1 MHTNGVSRN
10 IRAVLIVLSLLLLG
24 AIVAQAQTPLASVSG
39 VVTDPSGAVVPNVK
53 VTVTDTE
60 RGEPF
65 VTQTNQTGAYLVKDL
80 IPSTYKITAEAGGFR
95 TYVLDTFPLTALQA
109 AIVNISLQLGTA
121 SQTVEVQAQAQMVEP
136 SNATLGGLVNNATIV
151 DLPLANRNILQL
163 MTLLPGVAP
172 TTPNSFSSTFFTSAV
187 RYSMNGGMES
197 TSSFELDGI
206 SFLNQSDIP
215 GIMGMSVLP
224 SVESVQE
231 FRVQTSDYAASYGR
245 SGGGIT
251 TMVTKSGTNKF
262 HGSGYEFLQNTAF
275 ESNSFP
281 ANAANSTIAPYH
293 YDDYGFSVGGPV
305 IKNKTFGF
313 FSYERNLSHGG
324 GFSQFSVPTAEER
337 QGNFSHDYNANGQLI
352 TIYDPTTTAPD
363 PANPGKYI
371 RTAFPGNIIPTT
383 EQDPVAI
390 KATSYYP
397 AANLPGLA
405 IASLPGQYLPV
416 NNFGASAVASS
427 PVSIIAF
434 KVDHNISANK
444 RLFARYDYYS
454 STYGDPNIFGNPADE
469 GFGTLTAGGHNA
481 TLGYTQTIGS
491 GTVLDLRA
499 GFNRFVAYRPSQGLN
514 FDLTKLGLPSSL
526 VAYSA
531 LGNEPEFPYFGP
543 QGYSGLGND
552 EGPYYTSHNQDWL
565 FSGSVSKVIGRHTL
579 TMGGQSTSFF
589 LGFFQIN
596 PFVTSFSNA
605 MTQGPDPT
613 LATSADGDGYAS
625 MLTGLGAGGS
635 ISDTPQ
641 PANAN
646 HYFAEYVQDDFKM
659 TSKLTIN
666 LGFRLEQETATTER
680 HNRLTAIDP
689 TILNPVSQDVGFN
702 VYGGYV
708 FAGNGTDSL
717 GRRAIRGLE
726 WKPNPRIG
734 IAYMLNNKTVIRAGY
749 GIFYGV
755 PDDGATTSYTG
766 GTFSTGTNL
775 LGTLDGIHPNPGVTL
790 SNPFPQGY
798 VYPAGT
804 SQGLLSDFGQG
815 LSSAWP
821 QQLKDTY
828 NQQWNFTVQRTIG
841 NDMMLQVAYVG
852 NKATHIGMLG
862 MSIDQLPPQYQS
874 NAVALST
881 TLVTNPFAPY
891 VSGGTLAQPTVS
903 QGQLD
908 LPYPGWTSVSPA
920 WPPFGD
926 AEYDALQV
934 MLQKRYTSGSSF
946 TAGYTFSKTMTD
958 VMDGLWSNNGGPTQG
973 SIRSYYCLHCEH
985 GVSSYDVPSRFVL
998 SGLEV
1003 LPFGKGKRFGSSMP
1017 SYANAILGGW
1027 QVNGILTLATGMPL
1041 EFHTAQNTT
1050 YSYGGNQ
1057 HPDATGVS
1065 AKLGGAKNIHEW
1077 FNPLA
1082 FAQPANGSF
1091 GNVARSF
1098 TDVREDWTRNMDF
1111 SIFKNFSIKEW
1122 AQLQFRAE
1130 AFNLTNTPVF
1140 GAPDTTEGTAGF
1152 GDTGGGQANSPR
1164 NFQLAL
1170 KLTF

>member
-10 IRAVLIVLSLLLLG
+10 IRAALIVLSLLLLG
-24 AIVAQAQTPLASVSG
+24 AVLAQAQTPLASVSG
-39 VVTDPSGAVVPNVK
+39 VITDPSGAVVPNVK

-80 IPSTYKITAEAGGFR
+80 IPSTYKITAEASGFR

-109 AIVNISLQLGTA
+109 AILNISLQLGTA

-136 SNATLGGLVNNATIV
+136 SNATLGGLVNNATIE
-151 DLPLANRNILQL
+151 DLPLVNRNIVTL
-163 MTLLPGVAP
+163 MTLLPGVTP
-172 TTPNSFSSTFFTSAV
+172 STPNSFSSTFFTSAV

-197 TSSFELDGI
+197 TSEFELDGI

-215 GIMGMSVLP
+215 GILGMSVLP
-224 SVESVQE
+224 SVESIQE
-231 FRVQTSDYAASYGR
+231 FRVQTSDYSASYGR

-275 ESNSFP
+275 ESNSYP

-324 GFSQFSVPTAEER
+324 GFSQFSVPTAAER
-337 QGNFSHDYNANGQLI
+337 QGNFASDFNSKGQLI

-383 EQDPVAI
+383 EQDPVAL
-390 KATSYYP
+390 KASTYWP

-405 IASLPGQYLPV
+405 IPSLPGQYQPV

-427 PVSIIAF
+427 PVSIIGF
-434 KVDHNISANK
+434 KVDHNISGNK

-454 STYGDPNIFGNPADE
+454 STYGDPNIFGNKADE
-469 GFGTLTAGGHNA
+469 GFGTLVAGGHNA
-481 TLGYTQTIGS
+481 VLGYTQTIGS

-499 GFNRFVAYRPSQGLN
+499 GFNRFVAYRPSQGLD
-514 FDLTKLGLPSSL
+514 FDLTTLGLPASL
-526 VAYSA
+526 VGYSA

-565 FSGSVSKVIGRHTL
+565 FSGSLSKVVGRHTL
-579 TMGGQSTSFF
+579 TMGAQSTSFF
-589 LGFFQIN
+589 LNFYQIN
-596 PFVTSFSNA
+596 PFVVSFSNA

-613 LATSADGDGYAS
+613 LATLADGDGYAS
-625 MLTGLGAGGS
+625 MLTGLGASGS

-646 HYFAEYVQDDFKM
+646 HYFAEFVQDDFKM

-666 LGFRLEQETATTER
+666 LGFRIEQETATTER
-680 HNRLTAIDP
+680 HNRMTAIDP

-708 FAGNGTDSL
+708 FAGNGPDSL

-734 IAYMLNNKTVIRAGY
+734 IAYMFNSKTVIRAGY
-749 GIFYGV
+749 GIFYSV
-755 PDDGATTSYTG
+755 PDDGATDSFTG

-821 QQLKDTY
+821 QQLKDAY
-828 NQQWNFTVQRTIG
+828 NQQWNLTVQRSIAS
-841 NDMMLQVAYVG
+841 DMMLQVAYVG
-852 NKATHIGMLG
+852 SKATHIGMLSPS
-862 MSIDQLPPQYQS
+862 MDQLPPQYQS

-908 LPYPGWTSVSPA
+908 LPYPGWTSVSPQ

-934 MLQKRYTSGSSF
+934 MMQKRYTSGSSF
-946 TAGYTFSKTMTD
+946 TAGYTWSKTMTD
-958 VMDGLWSNNGGPTQG
+958 VFDGLWSNNGGPTQG
-973 SIRSYYCLHCEH
+973 SIRSFYCLHCEH
-985 GVSSYDVPSRFVL
+985 GISSYDVPNRFVL

-1003 LPFGKGKRFGSSMP
+1003 LPFGKGKRFGSGMP
-1017 SYANAILGGW
+1017 SYANAIVGGW

-1041 EFHTAQNTT
+1041 EFHTAQNTS

-1057 HPDATGVS
+1057 HPDATGVPAS
-1065 AKLGGAKNIHEW
+1065 LGGAQTIYEW
-1077 FNPLA
+1077 FNPAA
-1082 FAQPANGSF
+1082 FAQPANGTF
-1091 GNVARSF
+1091 GNLARAF
-1098 TDVREDWTRNMDF
+1098 AGVRQDWTRNLDF
-1111 SIFKNFSIKEW
+1111 SIFKNFRIKEW

-1130 AFNLTNTPVF
+1130 AFNLTNTPIF
-1140 GAPDTTEGTAGF
+1140 GAPNTTVGSPGF
-1152 GDTGGGQANSPR
+1152 GDTGGGQQNSPR